1 MEIFIGID
9 QSINSTGICVKLYE
23 NNTLIKEHFY
33 IITNKVTKKALS
45 YSQTLDNFDYVFYDK
60 KEKSESKNNDE
71 FEWRK
76 LLNNILITDNILEII
91 KSNILGP
98 LDRVYIGIEGVSY
111 QSSQTKSLLDLAGL
125 STLIR
130 YRLYKFF
137 ISHQDNVGELKIFTP
152 GEIKK
157 FASGNG
163 NCSKDVMVGLYKTAY
178 KEIALLPKID
188 DIADA
193 YWICTYFKE
202 LNNKACD

>member
-1 MEIFIGID
+1 MEIYVGID

-23 NNTLIKEHFY
+23 NDKLVKEHFY
-33 IITNKVTKKALS
+33 IITNKVTKKTLA
-45 YSQTLDNFDYVFYDK
+45 YSETLNNFDYIFYDK
-60 KEKSESKNNDE
+60 KEKSESGDNNE
-71 FEWRK
+71 FEWNK
-76 LLNNILITDNILEII
+76 LHNNILITDNILNII
-91 KSNILGP
+91 KSNISSV
-98 LDRVYIGIEGVSY
+98 LDRIYIGMEGISY

-137 ISHQDNVGELKIFTP
+137 LSHQDNIGEIKIFTP

-163 NCSKDVMVGLYKTAY
+163 NCSKDVMVGLYKTSY
-178 KEIALLPKID
+178 KEIAQLPKID

-202 LNNKACD
+202 LNK

>member
-1 MEIFIGID
+1 MNI
-9 QSINSTGICVKLYE
+9 
-23 NNTLIKEHFY
+23 
-33 IITNKVTKKALS
+33 
-45 YSQTLDNFDYVFYDK
+45 QT
-60 KEKSESKNNDE
+60 
-71 FEWRK
+71 
-76 LLNNILITDNILEII
+76 
-91 KSNILGP
+91 P
-98 LDRVYIGIEGVSY
+98 LDKIYIGMEGVSY

-130 YRLYKFF
+130 YKILKFF
-137 ISHQDNVGELKIFTP
+137 QSNQDHMGSLHIFTP

-163 NCSKDVMVGLYKTAY
+163 NCSKDVMIGLFKTAQ

-202 LNNKACD
+202 INK

>member
-1 MEIFIGID
+1 MEIYVGID

-23 NNTLIKEHFY
+23 NKDTLTKEHFY
-33 IITNKVTKKALS
+33 IITHKVTKKALS
-45 YSQTLDNFDYVFYDK
+45 YSEKLDNFDYILYDK
-60 KEKSESKNNDE
+60 KEKSESEDNNE
-71 FEWRK
+71 FEFNK
-76 LLNNILITDNILEII
+76 LFNNIMITDKILEII
-91 KSNILGP
+91 KSNISAP
-98 LDRVYIGIEGVSY
+98 LDRIYIGMEGVSY

-137 ISHQDNVGELKIFTP
+137 LTNQDNVGELRIFTP

-163 NCSKDVMVGLYKTAY
+163 NCSKDVMIGLFKTAY
-178 KEIALLPKID
+178 KEIAELPKID

-193 YWICTYFKE
+193 YWICTYFRE
-202 LNNKACD
+202 INKY

>member
-1 MEIFIGID
+1 VKIYIGID
-9 QSINSTGICVKLYE
+9 QSINSTGICVKLCE
-23 NNTLIKEHFY
+23 DNKLIKEHFY
-33 IITNKVTKKALS
+33 IITNKVTKKALV

-60 KEKSESKNNDE
+60 KEKSESENNDE
-71 FEWRK
+71 FEWGK
-76 LLNNILITDNILEII
+76 LLNNILITDNILNIV
-91 KSNILGP
+91 KSSISSP
-98 LDRVYIGIEGVSY
+98 LDRVYIGMEGVSY

-130 YRLYKFF
+130 YRLYKLFK
-137 ISHQDNVGELKIFTP
+137 SHQDNVGELKIFTP

-163 NCSKDVMVGLYKTAY
+163 NCSKDVMVGLFKTAY

-202 LNNKACD
+202 LNNNACV

>member
-1 MEIFIGID
+1 MEIYIGID

-23 NNTLIKEHFY
+23 NKDTLIKEHFY
-33 IITNKVTKKALS
+33 IITHKVTKKALA
-45 YSQTLDNFDYVFYDK
+45 YSEKLDNFDYILYDK
-60 KEKSESKNNDE
+60 KEKSESEDNNE
-71 FEWRK
+71 FEFNK
-76 LLNNILITDNILEII
+76 LFNNIMITDKILEII
-91 KSNILGP
+91 KSNISAP
-98 LDRVYIGIEGVSY
+98 LDRIYIGMEGVSY

-137 ISHQDNVGELKIFTP
+137 LTNQDNVGELRIFTP

-163 NCSKDVMVGLYKTAY
+163 NCSKDVMIGLFKTAY
-178 KEIALLPKID
+178 KEIAELPKID

-193 YWICTYFKE
+193 YWICTYFRE
-202 LNNKACD
+202 INKY